1 MLGQQRLDDSTYTIA
16 IPVAGDR
23 DSASPHGWDRSHRTA
38 QSRATWLGWRRM
50 GERSGRQGAGW
61 CWVCMDGSGL
71 QSAVQRIGQRRASAK
86 ASQSHPEPPRATA
99 RATARAKN
107 SHCERSVQRRRAL
120 GWSQSGGWRGPSFPS
135 LSAVVCGRGTA
146 TCPGCCEQVPARVRR
161 PSCSL
166 ELLQLIGAGDAA
178 AVALHVPGTVA
189 TLISQLS

>member
-1 MLGQQRLDDSTYTIA
+1 MLGQQRLDDSTHTIA

-86 ASQSHPEPPRATA
+86 ASQSHPEPLPEPLPEPKTATA
-99 RATARAKN
+99 SAPSSGGGPLAGARA
-107 SHCERSVQRRRAL
+107 A
-120 GWSQSGGWRGPSFPS
+120 GGADPLFPLFRPS
-135 LSAVVCGRGTA
+135 SAAEVLL
-146 TCPGCCEQVPARVRR
+146 PAR
-161 PSCSL
+161 
-166 ELLQLIGAGDAA
+166 AA
-178 AVALHVPGTVA
+178 ASRYLRGCGARHA
-189 TLISQLS
+189 RWNCCS

>member
-1 MLGQQRLDDSTYTIA
+1 MLGQQRLDDSTHTIA

-86 ASQSHPEPPRATA
+86 ASQSHPEPLPEPLP
-99 RATARAKN
+99 
-107 SHCERSVQRRRAL
+107 ERSVQRRRAL